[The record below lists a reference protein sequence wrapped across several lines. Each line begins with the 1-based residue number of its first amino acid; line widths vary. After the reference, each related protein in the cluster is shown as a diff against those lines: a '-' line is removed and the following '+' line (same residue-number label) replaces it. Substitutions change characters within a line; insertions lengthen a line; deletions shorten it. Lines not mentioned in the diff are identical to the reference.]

1 MLETKRQDDSA
12 IVFTGVR
19 QAFGRKTPFADMR
32 KTVLDG
38 IDFEVPRG
46 QIVCLLGPSGCGK
59 TTMVDLIIGNTVPV
73 EGSVTVLG
81 EQAPYPQARKRVGYM
96 PQDEALYDDIT
107 AEENLRFFGTMV
119 GLTGTRRSERI
130 ADLLRFA
137 NLEDDRKKL
146 VSHFSG
152 GMKRRLSL
160 AVAMLHEPEL
170 LVLDEPTVG
179 LDPAHRRAIWDEFD
193 RLAAE
198 GTTILVTTH
207 IMDEAARCHRIVML
221 QGGKIIAQGSPA
233 SILAQTG
240 TSDLESAFLVLD
252 TEGNPG
258 AKMEPGAEADPS
270 AGIGPDGVQGPGIVQ
285 GAGGALGPGIVQGAS
300 AAKVPDVGREA
311 IDA

>member
-1 MLETKRQDDSA
+1 
-12 IVFTGVR
+12 
-19 QAFGRKTPFADMR
+19 MR

-59 TTMVDLIIGNTVPV
+59 TTMVDLIIGNTIPV
-73 EGSVTVLG
+73 AGSVTVLG
-81 EQAPYPQARKRVGYM
+81 EQAPYPHARKKVGYM

-107 AEENLRFFGTMV
+107 AEENLRFFGAMV
-119 GLTGTRRSERI
+119 GLSGAHLSDRMTE
-130 ADLLRFA
+130 LLQFA
-137 NLEDDRKKL
+137 KLEDDRKKL
-146 VSHFSG
+146 VSHYSG

-179 LDPAHRRAIWDEFD
+179 LDPAHRRVIWDEFD

-221 QGGKIIAQGSPA
+221 QNGRIIAQGSPED
-233 SILAQTG
+233 ILAQTG
-240 TSDLESAFLVLD
+240 TSDLESAFLALD
-252 TEGNPG
+252 MGEAPG
-258 AKMEPGAEADPS
+258 AGEGPGAGEEPDAGKEPGAGEGSDAGKEAT
-270 AGIGPDGVQGPGIVQ
+270 
-285 GAGGALGPGIVQGAS
+285 
-300 AAKVPDVGREA
+300 
-311 IDA
+311 DA

>member
-1 MLETKRQDDSA
+1 MFEAGRQGDSA
-12 IVFTGVR
+12 IVFANVC

-38 IDFEVPRG
+38 IDFEVPCG

-59 TTMVDLIIGNTVPV
+59 TTMVDLVIGNTVPV
-73 EGSVTVLG
+73 AGSVTVLG
-81 EQAPYPQARKRVGYM
+81 ERAPYPRVRKMVGYM

-119 GLTGTRRSERI
+119 GLGAARLQGRMNE
-130 ADLLRFA
+130 LLQFA
-137 NLEDDRKKL
+137 KLEDDRKKL

-160 AVAMLHEPEL
+160 AIAMLHEPEL

-193 RLAAE
+193 RLAAG

-207 IMDEAARCHRIVML
+207 IMDEASRCHRIVML
-221 QGGKIIAQGSPA
+221 QGGRIIAQGSPGD
-233 SILAQTG
+233 ILAQTR
-240 TSDLESAFLVLD
+240 TSDLESAFLAFDAGSELAAGD
-252 TEGNPG
+252 RSAAGS
-258 AKMEPGAEADPS
+258 EPATKSESATKSEPS
-270 AGIGPDGVQGPGIVQ
+270 AGGEPNAEKEAPD
-285 GAGGALGPGIVQGAS
+285 A
-300 AAKVPDVGREA
+300 
-311 IDA
+311 

>member
-1 MLETKRQDDSA
+1 MLETGCHDGSA
-12 IVFTGVR
+12 IVFAGVC

-59 TTMVDLIIGNTVPV
+59 TTMVDLIIGNTIPV
-73 EGSVTVLG
+73 AGSVTVLG
-81 EQAPYPQARKRVGYM
+81 EQAPYPHARKKVGYM

-107 AEENLRFFGTMV
+107 AEENLRFFGAMV
-119 GLTGTRRSERI
+119 GLSGARLSDRMTE
-130 ADLLRFA
+130 LLQFA
-137 NLEDDRKKL
+137 KLEDDRKKL
-146 VSHFSG
+146 VSHYSG

-179 LDPAHRRAIWDEFD
+179 LDPAHRRVIWDEFD

-221 QGGKIIAQGSPA
+221 QNGRIIAQGSPTD
-233 SILAQTG
+233 ILTQTG
-240 TSDLESAFLVLD
+240 TADLESAFLALD
-252 TEGNPG
+252 VGEVSGAGEGPG
-258 AKMEPGAEADPS
+258 AGEEPDAGKEAT
-270 AGIGPDGVQGPGIVQ
+270 
-285 GAGGALGPGIVQGAS
+285 
-300 AAKVPDVGREA
+300 
-311 IDA
+311 DA

>member
-1 MLETKRQDDSA
+1 MLETGCHDGSA
-12 IVFTGVR
+12 IVFAGVC

-59 TTMVDLIIGNTVPV
+59 TTMVDLIIGNTIPV
-73 EGSVTVLG
+73 AGSVTVLG
-81 EQAPYPQARKRVGYM
+81 EQAPYPHARKKVGYM

-107 AEENLRFFGTMV
+107 AEENLRFFGAMV
-119 GLTGTRRSERI
+119 GLSGAHLSDRMTE
-130 ADLLRFA
+130 LLQFA
-137 NLEDDRKKL
+137 KLEDDRKHL
-146 VSHFSG
+146 VTHYSG

-179 LDPAHRRAIWDEFD
+179 LDPAHRRVIWDEFD

-221 QGGKIIAQGSPA
+221 QNGRIIAQGSPED
-233 SILAQTG
+233 ILAQTG
-240 TSDLESAFLVLD
+240 TSDLESAFLALD
-252 TEGNPG
+252 MGEAPG
-258 AKMEPGAEADPS
+258 AGEGPGAGEEPD
-270 AGIGPDGVQGPGIVQ
+270 AGKES
-285 GAGGALGPGIVQGAS
+285 GAGEGSDAG
-300 AAKVPDVGREA
+300 KEA
-311 IDA
+311 TDA

>member
-130 ADLLRFA
+130 ASLLRFA

-146 VSHFSG
+146 ISHFSG

-258 AKMEPGAEADPS
+258 AKTGLGAKADPS
-270 AGIGPDGVQGPGIVQ
+270 AGIGPGGVQGPGIVQ
-285 GAGGALGPGIVQGAS
+285 GAGIVQGSS
-300 AAKVPDVGREA
+300 AAKDPGAGKEA

>member
-1 MLETKRQDDSA
+1 MLETGCHDGSA
-12 IVFTGVR
+12 IVFAGVC

-59 TTMVDLIIGNTVPV
+59 TTMVDLIIGNTIPV
-73 EGSVTVLG
+73 AGSVTVLG
-81 EQAPYPQARKRVGYM
+81 EQAPYPHARKKVGYM

-107 AEENLRFFGTMV
+107 AEENLRFFGAMV
-119 GLTGTRRSERI
+119 GLSGAHLSDRMAE
-130 ADLLRFA
+130 LLQFA
-137 NLEDDRKKL
+137 KLEDDRKKL
-146 VSHFSG
+146 VSHYSG

-179 LDPAHRRAIWDEFD
+179 LDPAHRRVIWDEFD

-221 QGGKIIAQGSPA
+221 QNGRIIAQGSPTD
-233 SILAQTG
+233 ILTQTG
-240 TSDLESAFLVLD
+240 TADLESAFLALD
-252 TEGNPG
+252 MGEAPG
-258 AKMEPGAEADPS
+258 AGEGPGAGEEPD
-270 AGIGPDGVQGPGIVQ
+270 AGKES
-285 GAGGALGPGIVQGAS
+285 GAGEGSDAG
-300 AAKVPDVGREA
+300 KEA
-311 IDA
+311 TDA

>member
-1 MLETKRQDDSA
+1 MLETGRHDGSA
-12 IVFTGVR
+12 IVFEGVC

-59 TTMVDLIIGNTVPV
+59 TTMVDLIIGNTIPV
-73 EGSVTVLG
+73 AGSVTVLD
-81 EQAPYPQARKRVGYM
+81 EQAPYPHARKKVGYM

-107 AEENLRFFGTMV
+107 AEENLRFFGAMV
-119 GLTGTRRSERI
+119 GLSGT
-130 ADLLRFA
+130 LLSDRMTELLQFA
-137 NLEDDRKKL
+137 KLEDDCKKL
-146 VSHFSG
+146 VSHYSG

-179 LDPAHRRAIWDEFD
+179 LDPAHRRVIWDEFD

-221 QGGKIIAQGSPA
+221 QNGRIIAQGSPED
-233 SILAQTG
+233 ILAQTG
-240 TSDLESAFLVLD
+240 TSDLESAFLALD
-252 TEGNPG
+252 MGEAPG
-258 AKMEPGAEADPS
+258 AGEGPGAGEEPD
-270 AGIGPDGVQGPGIVQ
+270 AGKES
-285 GAGGALGPGIVQGAS
+285 GAGEGSDAG
-300 AAKVPDVGREA
+300 KEA
-311 IDA
+311 TDA

>member
-1 MLETKRQDDSA
+1 MLETGCHDGSA
-12 IVFTGVR
+12 IVFAGVC

-38 IDFEVPRG
+38 VDFEVPRG

-59 TTMVDLIIGNTVPV
+59 TTMVDLIIGNTIPV
-73 EGSVTVLG
+73 AGSVTVLG
-81 EQAPYPQARKRVGYM
+81 EQAPYPHARKKVGYM

-107 AEENLRFFGTMV
+107 AEENLRFFGAMV
-119 GLTGTRRSERI
+119 GLSGAHLSDRMTE
-130 ADLLRFA
+130 LLQFA
-137 NLEDDRKKL
+137 KLEDDRKKL
-146 VSHFSG
+146 VSHYSG

-179 LDPAHRRAIWDEFD
+179 LDPAHRRVIWDEFD

-221 QGGKIIAQGSPA
+221 QNGRIIAQGSPA
-233 SILAQTG
+233 DILAQTG
-240 TSDLESAFLVLD
+240 TSDLESAFLALD
-252 TEGNPG
+252 MGEAPG
-258 AKMEPGAEADPS
+258 AGEGPGAGEEPD
-270 AGIGPDGVQGPGIVQ
+270 AGKES
-285 GAGGALGPGIVQGAS
+285 GAGEGSDAG
-300 AAKVPDVGREA
+300 KEA
-311 IDA
+311 TDA

>member
-1 MLETKRQDDSA
+1 MLETGCHDGSA
-12 IVFTGVR
+12 IVFAGVC
-19 QAFGRKTPFADMR
+19 QAFGGKTPFADMR

-59 TTMVDLIIGNTVPV
+59 TTMVDLIIGNTIPV
-73 EGSVTVLG
+73 AGSVTVLG
-81 EQAPYPQARKRVGYM
+81 EQAPYPHTRKKVGYM

-107 AEENLRFFGTMV
+107 AEENLRFFGAMV
-119 GLTGTRRSERI
+119 GLSGAHLSDRMTE
-130 ADLLRFA
+130 LLQFA
-137 NLEDDRKKL
+137 KLEDDRKKL
-146 VSHFSG
+146 VSHYSG

-179 LDPAHRRAIWDEFD
+179 LDPAHRRVIWDEFD

-221 QGGKIIAQGSPA
+221 QNGRIIAQGSPED
-233 SILAQTG
+233 ILAQTG
-240 TSDLESAFLVLD
+240 TSDLESAFLALD
-252 TEGNPG
+252 MGEAPG
-258 AKMEPGAEADPS
+258 AGEGPGAGEEPD
-270 AGIGPDGVQGPGIVQ
+270 AGKES
-285 GAGGALGPGIVQGAS
+285 GAGEGP
-300 AAKVPDVGREA
+300 AAGKEA
-311 IDA
+311 TDA

>member
-1 MLETKRQDDSA
+1 MLETGCHDGSA
-12 IVFTGVR
+12 IVFAGVC

-73 EGSVTVLG
+73 AGSVTVLG
-81 EQAPYPQARKRVGYM
+81 EQAPYPHARKKVGYM

-107 AEENLRFFGTMV
+107 AEENLRFFGAMV
-119 GLTGTRRSERI
+119 GLSGAHLSDRMTE
-130 ADLLRFA
+130 LLQFA
-137 NLEDDRKKL
+137 KLEDDRKKL
-146 VSHFSG
+146 VTHYSG

-160 AVAMLHEPEL
+160 AIAMLHEPEL

-179 LDPAHRRAIWDEFD
+179 LDPAHRRVIWDEFD

-221 QGGKIIAQGSPA
+221 QNGRIIAQGSPTD
-233 SILAQTG
+233 ILTQTG
-240 TSDLESAFLVLD
+240 TADLESAFL
-252 TEGNPG
+252 
-258 AKMEPGAEADPS
+258 
-270 AGIGPDGVQGPGIVQ
+270 
-285 GAGGALGPGIVQGAS
+285 AL
-300 AAKVPDVGREA
+300 DVGEGLAAGKEA
-311 IDA
+311 TDA

>member
-1 MLETKRQDDSA
+1 MLETGRHDGSA
-12 IVFTGVR
+12 IVFAGVC

-59 TTMVDLIIGNTVPV
+59 TTMVDLIIGNTIPV
-73 EGSVTVLG
+73 AGSVTVLG
-81 EQAPYPQARKRVGYM
+81 EQAPYSHARKKVGYM

-107 AEENLRFFGTMV
+107 AEENLRFFGAMV
-119 GLTGTRRSERI
+119 GLGGAHLSDRMTE
-130 ADLLRFA
+130 LLQFA
-137 NLEDDRKKL
+137 KLEDDRKKL
-146 VSHFSG
+146 VSHYSG

-160 AVAMLHEPEL
+160 AIAMLHEPEL

-179 LDPAHRRAIWDEFD
+179 LDPAHRRVIWDEFD

-221 QGGKIIAQGSPA
+221 QGGRIIAQGSPTD
-233 SILAQTG
+233 ILTQTG
-240 TSDLESAFLVLD
+240 TTDLESAFLALD
-252 TEGNPG
+252 
-258 AKMEPGAEADPS
+258 AEAELS
-270 AGIGPDGVQGPGIVQ
+270 AGEELK
-285 GAGGALGPGIVQGAS
+285 AGEGFDAGKE
-300 AAKVPDVGREA
+300 AA
-311 IDA
+311 DA